1 MFYKTFITIFVFMIL
16 THPFIT
22 RSHDLEGLFNDVKT
36 LSQFMKR
43 LEKQSQL
50 YPERYPIEKY
60 LGDGFEFFCEALIKS
75 HSCDNRIGI
84 SEYIP
89 VTKNDNG
96 VDGYGVNI
104 VLETCA
110 IQIKYRTNTKN
121 LLTSTVDKLDSF
133 ITEALLEKNI
143 LPSKQ
148 YRNFIFTT
156 AKGLH
161 YYTDHE
167 KFRGMV
173 KCFGYK
179 QISQL
184 VDNNLHFWNFIQK
197 EIVQY
202 KEKVL
207 SLKNN
212 K

>member
-1 MFYKTFITIFVFMIL
+1 MIL
-16 THPFIT
+16 THPFLN
-22 RSHDLEGLFNDVKT
+22 RSHDLEGLFNGVKT

-75 HSCDNRIGI
+75 HPCDNRIGI
-84 SEYIP
+84 SEYVP

-96 VDGYGVNI
+96 VDGYGINI

-161 YYTDHE
+161 HYTDHE
-167 KFRGMV
+167 KFRGTV

-197 EIVQY
+197 EIVQFR
-202 KEKVL
+202 EKVL
-207 SLKNN
+207 SLKDN

>member
-1 MFYKTFITIFVFMIL
+1 V
-16 THPFIT
+16 
-22 RSHDLEGLFNDVKT
+22 
-36 LSQFMKR
+36 
-43 LEKQSQL
+43 
-50 YPERYPIEKY
+50 
-60 LGDGFEFFCEALIKS
+60 
-75 HSCDNRIGI
+75 
-84 SEYIP
+84 P

-96 VDGYGVNI
+96 VDGYGINI

-161 YYTDHE
+161 HYTDHE
-167 KFRGMV
+167 NFRGTV
-173 KCFGYK
+173 KCFGYDE
-179 QISQL
+179 IRSL

-197 EIVQY
+197 EIVQF